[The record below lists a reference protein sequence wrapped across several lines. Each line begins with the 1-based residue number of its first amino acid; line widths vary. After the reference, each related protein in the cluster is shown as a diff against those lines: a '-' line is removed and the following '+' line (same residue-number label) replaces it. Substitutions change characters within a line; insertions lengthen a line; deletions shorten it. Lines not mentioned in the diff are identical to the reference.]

1 MAIVDDIRTKIT
13 TDLASYT
20 AFKVS
25 SELPFDSNGIPLYAK
40 NMKTVYVDDA
50 EESKVQLYRTLD
62 QGEVYQTETTV
73 NAFLCVDAKNQP
85 SDIDTVIANIL
96 GARDAITGTQINE
109 SSVTS
114 EIEDDVITYT
124 FEYNITKI
132 S

>member
-1 MAIVDDIRTKIT
+1 MAIIDDIRTKIT

>member
-96 GARDAITGTQINE
+96 GARDAITGTQSNE

>member
-13 TDLASYT
+13 TNLTSYT
-20 AFKVS
+20 NFSVS

-96 GARDAITGTQINE
+96 GARDAITGTQSNE

>member
-1 MAIVDDIRTKIT
+1 
-13 TDLASYT
+13 
-20 AFKVS
+20 
-25 SELPFDSNGIPLYAK
+25 
-40 NMKTVYVDDA
+40 MKTVYVDDA

-96 GARDAITGTQINE
+96 GARDAITGTQSNE

>member
-62 QGEVYQTETTV
+62 QGEVYQTDTVV

-85 SDIDTVIANIL
+85 NNIDTVIANIL
-96 GARDAITGTQINE
+96 GARDAITGTQSNE

>member
-13 TDLASYT
+13 TDLTSYT

-96 GARDAITGTQINE
+96 GARDAITGTQSNE